1 MARQLALLIA
11 TVALASPSA
20 AQQATSPPCSQPEA
34 SQFDFWLGEWEL
46 EWGED
51 GRGRNVISRA
61 LDDCVIV
68 EDFDGTPAIGLRGR
82 SVSVFDARSGQWRQT
97 WVDNQGGYL
106 DFSGAF
112 SNSKMVLMRTAML
125 DGQQFLQR
133 MVWYDISDDRLRWN
147 WERSDD
153 GGVSWEVLW
162 EIRYT
167 RAK

>member
-1 MARQLALLIA
+1 MARQLALLFA
-11 TVALASPSA
+11 TMALASTAS
-20 AQQATSPPCSQPEA
+20 AQQETSPPCSQPEA

-51 GRGRNVISRA
+51 GRGRNVITRA
-61 LDDCVIV
+61 LEDCVIV

-82 SVSVFDARSGQWRQT
+82 SVSVFDAQSGQWRQT

-112 SNSKMVLMRTAML
+112 SNSRMVLMRAAML
-125 DGQQFLQR
+125 DGQQVLQR
-133 MVWYDISDDRLRWN
+133 MVWYDIGDDSLRWN

-153 GGVSWEVLW
+153 GGASWEVLW

-167 RAK
+167 RAN

>member
-1 MARQLALLIA
+1 MARQPANLFAAVMLAFPA
-11 TVALASPSA
+11 A
-20 AQQATSPPCSQPEA
+20 AQQETSPPCSQPEA
-34 SQFDFWLGEWEL
+34 AQFDFWLGEWDL

-51 GRGRNVISRA
+51 GRGRNVITRA

-68 EDFDGTPAIGLRGR
+68 ENFDGTPAIRLRGT

-112 SNSKMVLMRTAML
+112 SNSRMVLMRSATL
-125 DGQQFLQR
+125 DGQRFLQR
-133 MVWYDISDDRLRWN
+133 MVWYDIQDDSLSWN

-153 GGVSWEVLW
+153 GGKSWEVLW

-167 RAK
+167 RAE